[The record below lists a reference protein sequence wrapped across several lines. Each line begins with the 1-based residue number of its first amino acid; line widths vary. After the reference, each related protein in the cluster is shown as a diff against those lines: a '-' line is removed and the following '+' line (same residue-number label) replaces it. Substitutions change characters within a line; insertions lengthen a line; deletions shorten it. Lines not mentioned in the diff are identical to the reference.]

1 MKANVYGVDGKVK
14 KEIKLPAIFSEECR
28 EEIIRR
34 AVLSEESKL
43 RQPKGAYK
51 LAGKETSARYKGEKD
66 TFGSLKN
73 RGQAKLPREF
83 FGKGR
88 WGRVRRVPHSVKGR
102 RAHPPKVEK
111 IIVEK
116 INHRE
121 WVKALRSAIAA
132 TGDIELVQKRGHKVK
147 ESPIILS
154 DDFEKIGKT
163 KDFYSALSKI
173 IGEDLERSKNGK
185 KVRTGVRRRKGGV
198 IYPKSALLVAVEDA
212 AIRAARNIPGVDAI
226 KPEELT
232 VRLLAPGAKPG
243 RLAVYTESA
252 LKKIEEIWWKNE

>member
-1 MKANVYGVDGKVK
+1 MKANVYDVDGKVA
-14 KEIKLPAIFSEECR
+14 KEIKLPEVFSEEYR

-116 INHRE
+116 MNRKE
-121 WVKALRSAIAA
+121 WIIALRSALAA
-132 TGDIELVQKRGHKVK
+132 TANIKLVQKRGHRVK
-147 ESPIILS
+147 ESPVILS
-154 DDFEKIGKT
+154 DEFEKIEKT
-163 KDFYSALSKI
+163 KNFHAALSKI

-185 KVRTGVRRRKGGV
+185 KVRSGVRRRKGGV
-198 IYPKSALLVAVEDA
+198 IYPKSALFVAVSDG
-212 AIRAARNIPGVDAI
+212 AIRSARNIPGIDAV
-226 KPEELT
+226 KPEELK
-232 VRLLAPGAKPG
+232 VRLLAPGAKAG

-252 LKKIEEIWWKNE
+252 LKKIEEIWGRK

>member
-1 MKANVYGVDGKVK
+1 MKANVYGVDGKVE
-14 KEIKLPAIFSEECR
+14 KEIKLPEVFSEECR

-51 LAGKETSARYKGEKD
+51 LAGKETSARYKGVKD

-111 IIVEK
+111 NIVEK
-116 INHRE
+116 INSKE
-121 WVKALRSAIAA
+121 WAIAFRSALAA
-132 TGDIELVQKRGHKVK
+132 TADINLVQKRGHRVR
-147 ESPIILS
+147 ESPVVLS
-154 DDFEKIGKT
+154 DEFEKIEKT
-163 KDFYSALSKI
+163 KNFHSALSKI
-173 IGEDLERSKNGK
+173 IGEDLERSRNGK
-185 KVRTGVRRRKGGV
+185 RMRSGVGRRKKKV
-198 IYPKSALLVAVEDA
+198 IYPKSALFVALGEKA
-212 AIRAARNIPGVDAI
+212 LRAARNIPGVDAA
-226 KPEELT
+226 KPEELN

-252 LKKIEEIWWKNE
+252 LKKIEEIWGRK